1 VKNALLHAA
10 PTRVEVA
17 LRYRADAL
25 TLSITD
31 DGRGFDPGRAPAA
44 ESGHFGLVGIRER
57 AARLGSLQIDSQPE
71 RGTRLQVTVNA
82 PYEET

>member
-1 VKNALLHAA
+1 MAGPPVAMAA
-10 PTRVEVA
+10 I
-17 LRYRADAL
+17 RYRTDAL

-31 DGRGFDPGRAPAA
+31 DGRGFDPGRAA
-44 ESGHFGLVGIRER
+44 ESGRFGLVGIRER